1 MLCFAAPSATG
12 EGKWG
17 TDEDT
22 FIKMVCGH
30 SSRYLQSLNEYYAK
44 KHGDTLVHAV
54 HKEMG
59 GLLEKG
65 LKALREWGG
74 GGKALGC
81 KQREKERHGGGREG
95 GRGFTGAC

>member
-1 MLCFAAPSATG
+1 MLCFAVPLATG

-59 GLLEKG
+59 GHLEKG
-65 LKALREWGG
+65 LKALRE
-74 GGKALGC
+74 
-81 KQREKERHGGGREG
+81 
-95 GRGFTGAC
+95 